1 MSLSA
6 PLHPAIARYFAANP
20 EFDVERMLAPF
31 AADAVVVDESKTRSG
46 TDELRAWITEATVG
60 AKAVATPVW
69 ATHEDGRE
77 IVTANVAGNFPG
89 SPVMLTFRFR
99 LGGEKITHLEIAA

>member
-1 MSLSA
+1 MTLPT
-6 PLHPAIARYFAANP
+6 PLPPAIDRYFADNP
-20 EFDVERMLAPF
+20 EFDVERMLSPF

-46 TDELRAWITEATVG
+46 TEELRAWITEATLG

-69 ATHEDGRE
+69 ATSEDGTH
-77 IVTANVAGNFPG
+77 IVTANVAGAFPG

-99 LGGEKITHLEIAA
+99 LSEDKIAHLEIAP